1 MFKNLNVEV
10 LGVSGRPSEIIELA
24 LSNGFKGLDL
34 NLVDFAA
41 QVQAYGLPHA
51 RRVFDS
57 ARLKWGSFPLTL
69 DWDLDPLGFKKE
81 LDTQAGLFELAQKLG
96 CTRAWTTVQPA
107 SDQRPYHE
115 NFDTHR
121 RRYVELG
128 EVLAGYGI
136 RLGIGLSTDL
146 KQRAG
151 RAFQFIQGVDAF
163 LMLLKSIDSANV
175 GLALDLWHWEVGGG
189 TLDQIRSM
197 AERVVTLSLADV
209 DPGTTAANADENTR
223 ACPKRPAR
231 STRPRCWACWPRPGT
246 TDRSRWC
253 PRSRCSRAWVAR
265 RSSSKRPRRWT
276 KSGKPPASERG
287 LAWLAGRSS
296 ICAGGCCQEPALAQ
310 LERRPNCSI
319 TIAD

>member
-1 MFKNLNVEV
+1 M
-10 LGVSGRPSEIIELA
+10 
-24 LSNGFKGLDL
+24 
-34 NLVDFAA
+34 
-41 QVQAYGLPHA
+41 
-51 RRVFDS
+51 
-57 ARLKWGSFPLTL
+57 
-69 DWDLDPLGFKKE
+69 
-81 LDTQAGLFELAQKLG
+81 AQKLG

-151 RAFQFIQGVDAF
+151 LAFQFIQGVDAF

-189 TLDQIRSM
+189 TLDQIRSV

-209 DPGTTAANADENTR
+209 EPGTTAANADENTR
-223 ACPKRPAR
+223 RLPGATGEFNSAEVLGLLAA
-231 STRPRCWACWPRPGT
+231 TRYDGPVTVVPSKSVFQGLGREKIVKQTAAALDEIWKAAGIGARPGAV
-246 TDRSRWC
+246 SR
-253 PRSRCSRAWVAR
+253 
-265 RSSSKRPRRWT
+265 
-276 KSGKPPASERG
+276 
-287 LAWLAGRSS
+287 
-296 ICAGGCCQEPALAQ
+296 
-310 LERRPNCSI
+310 
-319 TIAD
+319 

>member
-1 MFKNLNVEV
+1 MFKNLNIDV

-189 TLDQIRSM
+189 TLDQIRSV

-209 DPGTTAANADENTR
+209 EPGTTAANADENTR
-223 ACPKRPAR
+223 RLPGATGEFNSAEVLGLLAA
-231 STRPRCWACWPRPGT
+231 TRYDGPVTVVPSKSVFQGLGREKIVKQTAAALDEIWKAAGIGARPGAV
-246 TDRSRWC
+246 SR
-253 PRSRCSRAWVAR
+253 
-265 RSSSKRPRRWT
+265 
-276 KSGKPPASERG
+276 
-287 LAWLAGRSS
+287 
-296 ICAGGCCQEPALAQ
+296 
-310 LERRPNCSI
+310 
-319 TIAD
+319 